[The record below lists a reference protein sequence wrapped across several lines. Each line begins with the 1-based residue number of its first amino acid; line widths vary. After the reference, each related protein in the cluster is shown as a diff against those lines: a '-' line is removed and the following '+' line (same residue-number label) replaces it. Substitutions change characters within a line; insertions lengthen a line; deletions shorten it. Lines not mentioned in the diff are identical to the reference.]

1 MTRSELPA
9 TRVRPTRQ
17 EVEEF
22 LYSEAALLDAT
33 AYKDWLDLFTEDCIY
48 WIPSQVDE
56 LDPTRQVSLV
66 YDEHKH
72 LTERVRRFASG
83 IAYAQE
89 PRSRT
94 AHAVNNVRITGVEA
108 GEVPGEEV
116 LRVEAKFL
124 VAEFRRG
131 REQVHAGTSRYRLLV
146 QQDGGFRIKSKK
158 VELINNDGYLGNL
171 SVLL

>member
-1 MTRSELPA
+1 MTTVESPA
-9 TRVRPTRQ
+9 TQVRPTRQ
-17 EVEEF
+17 DVEDF
-22 LYSEAALLDAT
+22 LYAEAALLDA
-33 AYKDWLDLFTEDCIY
+33 AEYKDWLDLFTDDCIY

-56 LDPTRQVSLV
+56 VDPTRQVSLV

-72 LTERVRRFASG
+72 LSERVRRFASG

-94 AHAVNNVRITGVEA
+94 ARVVNNVRITGVEA
-108 GEVPGEEV
+108 GDVPGQEILQVEV
-116 LRVEAKFL
+116 KFF

-131 REQVHAGTSRYRLLV
+131 HEQLHAGTARYRLLV
-146 QQDGGFRIKSKK
+146 QDGGFRIKSKK
-158 VELINNDGYLGNL
+158 VELINNAGYLGNL

>member
-1 MTRSELPA
+1 VTTAERPA
-9 TRVRPTRQ
+9 TQVRPTR
-17 EVEEF
+17 EDVEDF
-22 LYSEAALLDAT
+22 LYAEAALLDAT
-33 AYKDWLDLFTEDCIY
+33 DYKAWLDLFTEDCIY
-48 WIPSQVDE
+48 WIPSMVDE

-72 LTERVRRFASG
+72 LSERVRRFASG

-94 AHAVNNVRITGVEA
+94 AHAVNNVRITAIEA
-108 GEVPGEEV
+108 GDVPGQEI
-116 LRVEAKFL
+116 LQVEAKFF

-131 REQVHAGTSRYRLLV
+131 REQVYAGTARYRLLV
-146 QQDGGFRIKSKK
+146 EDAGFRIKSKK
-158 VELINNDGYLGNL
+158 VELINNAGYLGNL